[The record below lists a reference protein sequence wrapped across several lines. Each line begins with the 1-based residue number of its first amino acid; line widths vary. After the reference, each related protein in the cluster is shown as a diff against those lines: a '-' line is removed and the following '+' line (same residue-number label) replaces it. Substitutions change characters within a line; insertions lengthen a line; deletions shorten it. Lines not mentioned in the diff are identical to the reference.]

1 MATETTK
8 FINAFETNELSN
20 IMIYYQSFFNLIF
33 PLYYTMLKHYSYS
46 FYKEIFFL
54 ILEYVN
60 LLIFLFAKPVSNNH
74 NYLNIIIIVRYYM
87 EFLCND

>member
-1 MATETTK
+1 
-8 FINAFETNELSN
+8 
-20 IMIYYQSFFNLIF
+20 
-33 PLYYTMLKHYSYS
+33 MLKHYSYS